1 MGGQEEATLISG
13 RENMGKGM
21 RKKQQP
27 AGRTLSICS
36 GKSGLVSEM
45 TFGLEIYHL
54 KSGHFE
60 FFFKKTKGVKLLIF
74 EKWLLCG
81 A

>member
-1 MGGQEEATLISG
+1 
-13 RENMGKGM
+13 MGKGM

-60 FFFKKTKGVKLLIF
+60 FFFKKLK
-74 EKWLLCG
+74 ESSY
-81 A
+81 